1 MGRGQQPTTNPRA
14 TGQTR
19 DVKNIVV
26 IPTYNEAE
34 NIASLIEALRGIMPQ
49 LEILVVDDGSPDG
62 TGDIAEGLGARVLR
76 RPRKLGLGTAY
87 VTAFGKLLE
96 EGYDRLAHMDAD
108 FSHDPAVLPKLFAL
122 LDTHDVAVGSRYVPG
137 GGSVNWGLHRRLLS
151 RGANML
157 ARTILGLKP
166 HDVTGGFRAFRREA
180 LQAMD
185 LPSIKSEGYSFM
197 VEMAY
202 RAQRKGFTIGEVP
215 IVFRDREKGTS
226 KMSLREMRQG
236 LINLF
241 RIRMS

>member
-1 MGRGQQPTTNPRA
+1 
-14 TGQTR
+14 
-19 DVKNIVV
+19 VKNIVV

-34 NIASLIEALRGIMPQ
+34 NIAAMIQTLRGIMPE
-49 LEILVVDDGSPDG
+49 LDILVVDDGSPDG

-87 VTAFGKLLE
+87 VTAFRQLLD

-108 FSHDPAVLPKLFAL
+108 FSHDPASLPKLIAL
-122 LDTHDVAVGSRYVPG
+122 LDTCDMAVGSRYIPG
-137 GGSVNWGLHRRLLS
+137 GGSVNWGLHRRILS

-157 ARTILGLKP
+157 ARTILGLRP
-166 HDVTGGFRAFRREA
+166 HDVTGGFRAFRRET
-180 LQAMD
+180 LEAMD
-185 LPSIKSEGYSFM
+185 LATIKSEGYSFM

-202 RAQRKGFTIGEVP
+202 RAQRRGFNIGELP

-236 LINLF
+236 LLNLF
-241 RIRMS
+241 RIRLGKY